1 MTTTAR
7 GHYPPDDHPLQ
18 AAAQTSRSDRNTSLD
33 ALHALEAALSEPAP
47 NRHPEWIDTVR
58 GALEE
63 LQEALD
69 AQAAGDNETASLLS
83 EIASDEP
90 RLIPR
95 IDRLRRQHKSLR
107 DGVQATLDE
116 LGAQADHDHLDTAE
130 IRDRVAELA
139 RRLRHHRAQETDL
152 IYEAVNLNLGIGE

>member
-1 MTTTAR
+1 MTTTASE
-7 GHYPPDDHPLQ
+7 HYPSDDHPLQ
-18 AAAQTSRSDRNTSLD
+18 AAAQTSRTDRNTSLH

-47 NRHPEWIDTVR
+47 SRHHQWIGTVR
-58 GALEE
+58 DALEE
-63 LQEALD
+63 LQQALD
-69 AQAAGDNETASLLS
+69 TQAAGDSEAASLLS

-107 DGVQATLDE
+107 DGVQAALDE
-116 LGAQADHDHLDTAE
+116 LGAQADHDQLDTAD

-139 RRLRHHRAQETDL
+139 RTLRHHRAQETDL